1 MVDDHLIFLVT
12 IPIHDESN
20 EGSEKDVFG
29 SEKSSE
35 TIIKSSER
43 SSETTAISSGT
54 DVTSSGTRQK
64 TSEKIIELINAD
76 PQILPLDI

>member
-1 MVDDHLIFLVT
+1 MTDCNLRFLVT

-35 TIIKSSER
+35 TIAK
-43 SSETTAISSGT
+43 SSGT
-54 DVTSSGTRQK
+54 TIQ
-64 TSEKIIELINAD
+64 
-76 PQILPLDI
+76 